1 MFCNQSDYEFL
12 HHLIQTAPNADEGKT
27 SQKELFSYLV
37 NKTGGKLYKYRFF
50 DKNGYSISNL
60 ENCTLYCAP
69 PSAFNDP
76 FDCKIGLDF
85 RSLFEALY
93 GLEQDKIEKM
103 FADFLLVYNKKGCW
117 KVIPRKNKTSFATG
131 LIARQLL
138 ILLRQPRSARQ
149 KPK

>member
-12 HHLIQTAPNADEGKT
+12 LNLIQAAPNADEGKT
-27 SQKELFSYLV
+27 SQKELFRYLV

-85 RSLFEALY
+85 RSLFEAICDLN
-93 GLEQDKIEKM
+93 QTKS
-103 FADFLLVYNKKGCW
+103 
-117 KVIPRKNKTSFATG
+117 RKC
-131 LIARQLL
+131 LL
-138 ILLRQPRSARQ
+138 IFC
-149 KPK
+149 

>member
-1 MFCNQSDYEFL
+1 MFCNQSDYDFL
-12 HHLIQTAPNADEGKT
+12 HHLIQTAPNAGEGKT

-103 FADFLLVYNKKGCW
+103 FADFLLVYNKKGRW
-117 KVIPRKNKTSFATG
+117 IVIPRKNKASFATG
-131 LIARQLL
+131 
-138 ILLRQPRSARQ
+138 
-149 KPK
+149 